1 MEPRKIFALVLL
13 VAGIALIVYGIG
25 HMNTA
30 QSEIKAFLGK
40 EDTAG
45 MFATGIGAV
54 LVIVAAVISFRKA
67 D

>member
-1 MEPRKIFALVLL
+1 METRKIFALVLL
-13 VAGIALIVYGIG
+13 VAGIALIVYGIN

-30 QSEIKAFLGK
+30 QSEIKAFFGK

-54 LVIVAAVISFRKA
+54 LVIAAAVMSSRKT